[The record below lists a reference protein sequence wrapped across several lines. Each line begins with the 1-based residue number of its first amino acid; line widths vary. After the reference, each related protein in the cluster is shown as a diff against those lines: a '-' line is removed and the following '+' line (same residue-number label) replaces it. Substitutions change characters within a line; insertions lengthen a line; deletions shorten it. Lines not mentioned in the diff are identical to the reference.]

1 MNLSFWVS
9 VFILVL
15 DKYQKVELLNCLIFF
30 ILIFEKLHTVFQ
42 NGSTNIQSH
51 SLHKSSLF
59 TTFLPTFFICFLIDN
74 SQYDLCEVIS
84 HCGFDLYFPVYF
96 LIHLGSNGFIPE
108 LSGLQISTSSTF
120 SISFYLWFPEQPE
133 FLWWSPHVTILID
146 SQNVSKLYI
155 IILSFVGKIEPKHL
169 R

>member
-84 HCGFDLYFPVYF
+84 HCGFDLYFPDDEWYWISCHVPVGHPYVF
-96 LIHLGSNGFIPE
+96 FGKMSIQVFCQFFNWVVGGCV
-108 LSGLQISTSSTF
+108 LSCMSSLYIWGNNPF
-120 SISFYLWFPEQPE
+120 SDISFANI
-133 FLWWSPHVTILID
+133 SSH
-146 SQNVSKLYI
+146 
-155 IILSFVGKIEPKHL
+155 
-169 R
+169 